1 MLPIESV
8 YQTLVSRLSQHERV
22 VLQAPPGAGKSTWLP
37 LQLIKDNH
45 FKRIIMLEPRRLAA
59 RNIAS
64 FLADC
69 LDEPLGHTIGLRI
82 RGENFTSQHTRLEI
96 VTEGMLTRMLQDDP
110 ELDGVDLVIFDEFHE
125 RSIQAETALALSFEA
140 QMAYRDDLK
149 LLIMSATLDGE
160 RLSCHFDAPLV
171 QSEGRQFSIVE
182 HYTAVKNEADWL
194 AQIAPLTIQAMAEQ
208 SGSALVFLP
217 GVKEIKAIESELI
230 AAKNTGSIAQ
240 DTSIYALFGKQ
251 DKKTQQ
257 AALKPCYEG
266 QRKIVLTT
274 NVAETSLTI
283 DGIRIVVD
291 SGKEK
296 ITQYNVKNG
305 ISQLLTVNIAKSSAI
320 QRAGRAGRIEAGVVY
335 RLGSKEHFERRA
347 SHAIPEIL
355 RSDISQLAL
364 ECANWGT
371 SIDDLV
377 LLDKPS
383 PKQIDAANS
392 LLLMLEAITA
402 DGKITSLGQQML
414 SYGTELRFAHMLIK
428 AKQLE
433 ADYTGIYHLAVYLV
447 ALFTS
452 QANRSNDL
460 ATGLNFQLKSPHPNF
475 DKELRLWLKRLKLTA
490 VNHLPLEYLSI
501 VMALA
506 FPDRIAQKR
515 GNGLRLANGAGAT
528 LYDDFPIYDDLLC
541 IGDMGGATGQ
551 HVFNAC
557 KCDLAQ
563 VERALP
569 YLFENKD
576 VAQFDESAG
585 RFIAETQYCLGQ
597 LILSRKPSNKAISGD
612 EKAAAWCHIIAKKGW
627 QLLNLMFDVEQY
639 IVRLTLAHQFSP
651 NEFPQLSKQ
660 HLFDHLDT
668 WLSPYLNDVN
678 SLAALKKLDLLAPL
692 KGLLDWQQQTL
703 LDELLPERLVVP
715 TGSKLKIHYQVD
727 GPAKLSVKMQEM
739 YGVATTPKL
748 ANGQLSLGIELL
760 SPAMRPLQI
769 TQDLAGFW
777 ASSYREVQ
785 KEMKG
790 RYPKHFWPDD
800 PANAK
805 ATNKVKSRM

>member
-1 MLPIESV
+1 MLPIQSV
-8 YQTLVSRLSQHERV
+8 YHTLVTELSNNERV

-37 LQLIKDNH
+37 FQLIKDNH

-64 FLADC
+64 FLAEC
-69 LDEPLGHTIGLRI
+69 LDEPLGQTIGLRI
-82 RGENFTSQHTRLEI
+82 RGESIVSKQTRLEI

-110 ELDGVDLVIFDEFHE
+110 ELNGIDLVIFDEFHE
-125 RSIQAETALALSFEA
+125 RSIQAETALALAFEV
-140 QMAYRDDLK
+140 QQAYRDDLK

-160 RLSCHFDAPLV
+160 RLSAEFDAPLV
-171 QSEGRQFSIVE
+171 QSEGRQFPISEV
-182 HYTAVKNEADWL
+182 YTPLTSEADWL
-194 AQIAPLTIQAMAEQ
+194 SQIVPLTLKAMAEQ
-208 SGSALVFLP
+208 TGSALVFLP
-217 GVKEIKAIESELI
+217 GVKEIKAVESALFDARNAGLIEQNI
-230 AAKNTGSIAQ
+230 A
-240 DTSIYALFGKQ
+240 IYALFGKQ

-257 AALKPCYEG
+257 AALKPCEG
-266 QRKIVLTT
+266 DKRKIVLTT

-305 ISQLLTVNIAKSSAI
+305 ISQLLTVNIAKSSAV

-335 RLGSKEHFERRA
+335 RLGSKELFERRA
-347 SHAIPEIL
+347 NHATPEIL
-355 RSDISQLAL
+355 RSDISQLVL

-371 SIDDLV
+371 HIHDLV

-383 PKQIDAANS
+383 AKQIAAATE
-392 LLLMLEAITA
+392 LLLMLEAIDA
-402 DGKITSLGQQML
+402 DGKITTLGKKML

-428 AKQLE
+428 AEQLD
-433 ADYTGIYHLAVYLV
+433 ADYPGIYHLAVYLV

-452 QANRSNDL
+452 QTNRSSDI
-460 ATGLNFQLKSPHPNF
+460 ATGVSLQLNTPHGSF
-475 DKELRLWLKRLKLTA
+475 EKELTLWLKRLKLKA
-490 VNHLPLEYLSI
+490 VRTLCLEYLSL

-528 LYDDFPIYDDLLC
+528 LHSDFLLQDPLLC

-557 KCDLAQ
+557 KCDLTLI
-563 VERALP
+563 ESALP
-569 YLFENKD
+569 YLFSNKD
-576 VAQFDESAG
+576 ITQFDENTG
-585 RFIAETQYCLGQ
+585 RFIAETHYCLGQ
-597 LILSRKPSNKAISGD
+597 LVLSRKPSSKTLSAD
-612 EKAAAWCHIIAKKGW
+612 EKAAAWCAIIAKKGW
-627 QLLNLMFDVEQY
+627 QLITLDEEAEQY
-639 IVRLTLAHQFSP
+639 IVRLTLAHKYLP
-651 NEFPQLSKQ
+651 NEFPAINKQ
-660 HLFDHLDT
+660 FLFDSLAS
-668 WLSPYLNDVN
+668 WLAPYLRDVN
-678 SLAALKKLDLLAPL
+678 SLAALKKIAILPAL
-692 KGLLDWQQQTL
+692 KNLIDWQQQTR
-703 LDELLPERLVVP
+703 LDELLPERLAVP
-715 TGSKLKIHYQVD
+715 TGSKLKIQYQVD
-727 GPAKLSVKMQEM
+727 GPAKLAVKMQEM
-739 YGVATTPKL
+739 YGVATTPTL
-748 ANGQLSLGIELL
+748 AGGHLALAIELL